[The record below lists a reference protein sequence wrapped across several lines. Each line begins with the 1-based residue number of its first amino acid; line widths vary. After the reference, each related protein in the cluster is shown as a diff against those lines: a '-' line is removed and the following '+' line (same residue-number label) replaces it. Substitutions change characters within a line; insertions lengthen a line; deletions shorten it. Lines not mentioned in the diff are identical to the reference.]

1 MHVSPSQL
9 ADVFRNMPTRELLA
23 RIESGDLVPEA
34 LSIANAVLQDRRARG
49 EDTEPSR
56 TATNLCA
63 PTSKM
68 PGTQTLWR
76 VAFVAYLL
84 FLGLCLAGTLADPPS
99 NLNHSGPYA
108 GMIGLIASFAA
119 GFPLSL
125 VVGSLLGTFALS
137 GSAKW
142 GAQGNVLVLS
152 FWACAGFNVLFLWWL
167 GRRTRSRSDG
177 SGA

>member
-9 ADVFRNMPTRELLA
+9 ADVFRKMPTRELLA
-23 RIESGDLVPEA
+23 RIESGDVVPEA
-34 LSIANAVLQDRRARG
+34 LSIANAELQARRARG
-49 EDTEPSR
+49 EHTELSQGV
-56 TATNLCA
+56 TNPGPPA
-63 PTSKM
+63 SKTT
-68 PGTQTLWR
+68 GTQMLWR

-99 NLNHSGPYA
+99 NLSHSGPYA

-119 GFPLSL
+119 GFPLSFA
-125 VVGSLLGTFALS
+125 VGGLLGTFALS

-142 GAQGNVLVLS
+142 AAQGYVLVLS

-167 GRRTRSRSDG
+167 GRRTHSPSNG